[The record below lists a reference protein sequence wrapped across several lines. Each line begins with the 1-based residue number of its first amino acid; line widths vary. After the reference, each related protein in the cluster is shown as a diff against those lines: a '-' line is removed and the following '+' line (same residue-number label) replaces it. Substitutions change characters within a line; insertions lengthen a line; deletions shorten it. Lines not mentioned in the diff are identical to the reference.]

1 VKRILGQKL
10 NRLLPDFL
18 EDFIMWLVLS
28 DFGLYYEGRTAWD
41 AADAYFK
48 VSSPSCGL
56 EIRETGD
63 AKQVFV
69 VLPSYYRN
77 REKKLF
83 EFPKDFSDS
92 AIQNY
97 TGLIARLKMYM
108 SDALN
113 VRLVGVKS

>member
-1 VKRILGQKL
+1 
-10 NRLLPDFL
+10 
-18 EDFIMWLVLS
+18 MWLVLS

-41 AADAYFK
+41 AVDAYFK

-83 EFPKDFSDS
+83 EFSKDFSDS
-92 AIQNY
+92 AIRHD
-97 TGLIARLKMYM
+97 TDLIARLKLYM

-113 VRLVGVKS
+113 VRLVEVKA